1 MVLQKYSVYSACI
14 KLIMQLESKSRSDVQ
29 VLSLYQDDINLA
41 TKYSLKTF
49 VKAINIMENP
59 VQIWLSS
66 VRNVIESK
74 ACGMIRGYRNK
85 VCNKNVN
92 LNCYWSQLWF
102 ILFSGPIY

>member
-29 VLSLYQDDINLA
+29 VFSLYQDMILTWLQSTPYNV
-41 TKYSLKTF
+41 KTF

-66 VRNVIESK
+66 VQNVIESK
-74 ACGMIRGYRNK
+74 ACGMIRG
-85 VCNKNVN
+85 
-92 LNCYWSQLWF
+92 
-102 ILFSGPIY
+102 